1 MLSVYQ
7 GRYLSRNP
15 LRTTKAPKELV
26 QESWEFKWRSK
37 SPSWAGDRTSFGL
50 PTQVLNDKGRLLQ
63 CSRIVSQKFGRSV
76 SLSRGIFNFGSS
88 RSTRAAFGALFAP
101 PLAVHG
107 DPQCG
112 WDATAFRRGATFLSI
127 EWNSSAERGNACQR
141 ARASTGRF
149 PFTGASLP

>member
-76 SLSRGIFNFGSS
+76 SLSRYFQFWFESFDSCGVRCSL
-88 RSTRAAFGALFAP
+88 RSAF
-101 PLAVHG
+101 
-107 DPQCG
+107 
-112 WDATAFRRGATFLSI
+112 S
-127 EWNSSAERGNACQR
+127 R
-141 ARASTGRF
+141 ARRSSVRMGRDGLQKGRDVSF
-149 PFTGASLP
+149 D